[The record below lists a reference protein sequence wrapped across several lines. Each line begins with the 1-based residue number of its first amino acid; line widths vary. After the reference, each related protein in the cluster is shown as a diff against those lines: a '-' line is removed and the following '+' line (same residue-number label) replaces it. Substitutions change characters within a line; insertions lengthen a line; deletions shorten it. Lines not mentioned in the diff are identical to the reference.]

1 LWNFTVPAPLHT
13 YVDYLSQ
20 AGKTFSYTAEGPVG
34 LAGDKKVAL
43 LNARGGVYSEQPMA
57 SWEMAVNF
65 ITNVLTFWGVR
76 DLTTVV
82 IEGHNAAPDQSARI
96 IQDGLEEAAK

>member
-1 LWNFTVPAPLHT
+1 VVFAFPLWNFTVPAPLHT

-65 ITNVLTFWGVR
+65 ITNVLTFWG
-76 DLTTVV
+76 
-82 IEGHNAAPDQSARI
+82 
-96 IQDGLEEAAK
+96 